1 MQLTVQDAFALAAKH
16 DAAGRVTDARAIY
29 DEILA
34 AMPEHPG
41 ALLRIAQ
48 QELKAG
54 DAVQASAHLEL
65 ALSSAQ
71 KQSLPALDILI
82 ALARAQFARGDR
94 AAASGA
100 LERALLASPQRAT
113 TLTRLGRVA
122 LDIGEPILAERI
134 FRSANTPDDSVAATG
149 LALALIAQR
158 RLGEASDVVRRAAE
172 FAPNAL
178 DVLRLFAYLELERGE
193 VDESQRIARRG
204 LEQHPQ
210 DVELLHLL
218 GRSLR
223 AAGAF
228 AAARDLL
235 EQCLAL
241 APDRPEIRQT
251 LGATC
256 LDVGDA
262 AAARTHL
269 ERAIELGADE
279 AETWDNLG
287 IARRLLGD
295 EEQALSA
302 FERAHFASPKL
313 TPALANLV
321 YTQQHL
327 CEWAPLEA
335 SERALSDTLDDPESD
350 PRWPPFIALAMPLS
364 SAQQL
369 QVARRWSRAMLPQP
383 AAPRRASPRSGRLR
397 VGYLSGSFHEHPTA
411 RLMVGLFEEHDRGRF
426 EVTGYS
432 YGPDDG
438 SEVRERVR
446 AAFEHWR
453 DVRDFSDS
461 EIAQAIRD
469 DGIDL
474 LIERKGHTQG
484 SRMGILASRPAPVQI
499 HYMSFPGTLGYDA
512 VDGIIADAEVV
523 PPEDDRYFHERVW
536 RLPRS
541 YYANDRR
548 RGLPSPSSRT
558 DNGLPE
564 RGLVLACLNQSYKLR
579 RPLFAIW
586 MEALR
591 ARPDAILWLLASTP
605 RGELNLGTEATRHGV
620 DPARIIFAPRVRQ
633 EAHMARLACADLA
646 LDTLPYGAHT
656 TGVDVLW
663 AGVPMLTCRG
673 ETFAGRVG
681 ASLLRAARMDRLITH
696 TLADYRERLLEL
708 VDEPVMLRDFRLHL
722 AETRQTNA
730 LFDTVGFA
738 RDWEDLLLKIHDAA
752 SSAAPEAASTA

>member
-16 DAAGRVTDARAIY
+16 EAAGRTADARAIY
-29 DEILA
+29 DEILG

-54 DAVQASAHLEL
+54 DAARAGEHLEL
-65 ALSSAQ
+65 ALGAAQ
-71 KQSLPALDILI
+71 RQSLPTLDILI
-82 ALARAQFARGDR
+82 GLARTYFARDDR
-94 AAASGA
+94 ATAKAT
-100 LERALLASPQRAT
+100 LERALVPPPQRAT

-122 LDIGEPILAERI
+122 LDIAEPTLAEKI
-134 FRSANTPDDSVAATG
+134 FRSVPDADDAVAASG

-158 RLGEASDVVRRAAE
+158 RLPEATDVVRRGVE
-172 FAPNAL
+172 RTPEAL
-178 DVLRLFAYLELERGE
+178 DLLRLLAYVELEQGR
-193 VDESQRIARRG
+193 VAESQQIARRG
-204 LEQHPQ
+204 LERHPQ
-210 DVELLHLL
+210 DVELSHLL
-218 GRSLR
+218 GRGLR
-223 AAGAF
+223 SAGAF
-228 AAARDLL
+228 AAARDVLS
-235 EQCLAL
+235 ECVAL
-241 APDRPEIRQT
+241 APDRPELRQT
-251 LGATC
+251 LAATC
-256 LDVGDA
+256 LDLGDSA
-262 AAARTHL
+262 TARLHL
-269 ERAIELGADE
+269 ERAIELGASE
-279 AETWDNLG
+279 GETWDNLG
-287 IARRLLGD
+287 IARRLLGE
-295 EEQALSA
+295 EEQAMAA
-302 FERAHFASPKL
+302 FERAHMASPKL

-321 YTQQHL
+321 YAQQYL
-327 CEWAPLEA
+327 CEWTALET
-335 SERALSDTLDDPESD
+335 SERELTETLDDPDSD

-369 QVARRWSRAMLPQP
+369 EVARRWSRAMLPIP
-383 AAPRRASPRSGRLR
+383 VAPRRAALRSGRLR

-411 RLMVGLFEEHDRGRF
+411 RLMVGLFEEHDRSRF

-438 SEVRERVR
+438 SDVRERVR
-446 AAFEHWR
+446 TAFEHWR
-453 DVRDFSDS
+453 DVRDLSDE

-474 LIERKGHTQG
+474 LIDRKGHTQG

-499 HYMSFPGTLGYDA
+499 HYMSFPGTLGYGA

-548 RGLPSPSSRT
+548 RGSPTPSSRA

-564 RGLVLACLNQSYKLR
+564 QGLILACLNQSYKLR

-591 ARPDAILWLLASTP
+591 ARPDAVLWLLASWP
-605 RGELNLGTEATRHGV
+605 RAQHNLCAEATRHGV
-620 DPARIIFAPRVRQ
+620 DPRRLVFAPRVRQ
-633 EAHMARLACADLA
+633 DAHMARLGCADLA

-673 ETFAGRVG
+673 DTFAGRVG
-681 ASLLRAARMDRLITH
+681 ASLLRAARMDRLITRN
-696 TLADYRERLLEL
+696 LADYRERLLEL

-730 LFDTVGFA
+730 LFDTAGFA
-738 RDWEDLLLKIHDAA
+738 RDWENLLLQIYDAA
-752 SSAAPEAASTA
+752 AGETATPVSDA